1 MITDVKR
8 LSGLQ
13 KVAILFTILGEGLSI
28 TLLKELSKTDIRK
41 VRSVARDMDS
51 VSFGVKKQVIEQ
63 FYYSFVSEK
72 FQAEEGGEDEPKK
85 PFEFLDDLTD
95 EQLISMVLPEDTKV
109 KAIVMAQVSAEK
121 RKKVLDRLDPEEK
134 GRVLIEMGT
143 LNEVPLEAIVSVA
156 SDLQEKSHFLPKT
169 VDFSRGGGKEV
180 AEMLGEMEPDDE
192 SKYLEAISREAPAL
206 ADEIKKYHLKWEDIF
221 EFFPDNIIR
230 DLMNSVELD
239 LIAMGMKGM
248 DEAVIS
254 RVIENLPQKKQAM
267 YEPIEGAVSKREVDN
282 ARKGIVQ
289 AAKQMEKDGA
299 FNLEDYVGGGEMVPV
314 RVFHHKCRQ
323 NYDRFLWMPF
333 YGTFFNAMVS
343 FVGGGLISPNPLDA
357 RKWKFEYSFLI
368 DLLTSLIYFGF

>member
-51 VSFGVKKQVIEQ
+51 VSFGVKKRVIEE

-121 RKKVLDRLDPEEK
+121 RKKVLDRLSPEEK
-134 GRVLIEMGT
+134 GRALIEMGT

-169 VDFSRGGGKEV
+169 VDFSRGGGKDV
-180 AEMLGEMEPDDE
+180 AEILGEMEPDDE
-192 SKYLEAISREAPAL
+192 SKYLEAISREAPSL
-206 ADEIKKYHLKWEDIF
+206 AEEIKKYHLKWEDIF
-221 EFFPDNIIR
+221 EYFPDNIIR

-248 DEAVIS
+248 EEAVVS

-289 AAKQMEKDGA
+289 VAKQMGKDGA
-299 FNLEDYVGGGEMVPV
+299 FNLEDYVGGGEMV
-314 RVFHHKCRQ
+314 
-323 NYDRFLWMPF
+323 
-333 YGTFFNAMVS
+333 
-343 FVGGGLISPNPLDA
+343 
-357 RKWKFEYSFLI
+357 E
-368 DLLTSLIYFGF
+368 

>member
-169 VDFSRGGGKEV
+169 VAFSRGGGKEV

-299 FNLEDYVGGGEMVPV
+299 FNLEDYVGGGEMV
-314 RVFHHKCRQ
+314 
-323 NYDRFLWMPF
+323 
-333 YGTFFNAMVS
+333 
-343 FVGGGLISPNPLDA
+343 
-357 RKWKFEYSFLI
+357 E
-368 DLLTSLIYFGF
+368 

>member
-121 RKKVLDRLDPEEK
+121 RKKVLDRLSPEEK

-180 AEMLGEMEPDDE
+180 AEILGEMEPDDE
-192 SKYLEAISREAPAL
+192 SKYLEAISREAPSL

-221 EFFPDNIIR
+221 EYFPDNIIR

-248 DEAVIS
+248 DEAVVS

-267 YEPIEGAVSKREVDN
+267 FEPIEGAVSKREVDN
-282 ARKGIVQ
+282 ARKGVVQ

-299 FNLEDYVGGGEMVPV
+299 FNLEDYVGGGEMV
-314 RVFHHKCRQ
+314 
-323 NYDRFLWMPF
+323 
-333 YGTFFNAMVS
+333 
-343 FVGGGLISPNPLDA
+343 
-357 RKWKFEYSFLI
+357 E
-368 DLLTSLIYFGF
+368 

>member
-1 MITDVKR
+1 MITDIKR

-41 VRSVARDMDS
+41 VRSVTRDMDS
-51 VSFGVKKQVIEQ
+51 VSFGVKKRVIEE
-63 FYYSFVSEK
+63 FYFSFVSEK
-72 FQAEEGGEDEPKK
+72 FQAEDGGEDEPKK

-109 KAIVMAQVSAEK
+109 KAIVMAQVTAEK

-156 SDLQEKSHFLPKT
+156 SELQEKSHFLPKT

-180 AEMLGEMEPDDE
+180 AEILGEMDPDDE

-221 EFFPDNIIR
+221 EYFPDNIIR
-230 DLMNSVELD
+230 DLANSVELD
-239 LIAMGMKGM
+239 LLAMSLKGM
-248 DEAVIS
+248 DEAVVS

-289 AAKQMEKDGA
+289 AAKQMEKDGV
-299 FNLEDYVGGGEMVPV
+299 FNLEDYVGGGEMV
-314 RVFHHKCRQ
+314 
-323 NYDRFLWMPF
+323 
-333 YGTFFNAMVS
+333 
-343 FVGGGLISPNPLDA
+343 
-357 RKWKFEYSFLI
+357 E
-368 DLLTSLIYFGF
+368 

>member
-41 VRSVARDMDS
+41 VRSVARDLDS

-299 FNLEDYVGGGEMVPV
+299 FNLEDYVGGGEMV
-314 RVFHHKCRQ
+314 
-323 NYDRFLWMPF
+323 
-333 YGTFFNAMVS
+333 
-343 FVGGGLISPNPLDA
+343 
-357 RKWKFEYSFLI
+357 E
-368 DLLTSLIYFGF
+368 

>member
-72 FQAEEGGEDEPKK
+72 FHAEEGGEDEPKK

-121 RKKVLDRLDPEEK
+121 RKKVLDRLSPEEK

-143 LNEVPLEAIVSVA
+143 LNEVTLEAIVSVA

-180 AEMLGEMEPDDE
+180 AEILGEMEPDDE
-192 SKYLEAISREAPAL
+192 SKYLEAISREAPSL

-221 EFFPDNIIR
+221 EYFPDNIIR

-248 DEAVIS
+248 DEAIIS

-299 FNLEDYVGGGEMVPV
+299 FNLEDYVGGGEMV
-314 RVFHHKCRQ
+314 
-323 NYDRFLWMPF
+323 
-333 YGTFFNAMVS
+333 
-343 FVGGGLISPNPLDA
+343 
-357 RKWKFEYSFLI
+357 E
-368 DLLTSLIYFGF
+368 

>member
-41 VRSVARDMDS
+41 IRSVARDLDS
-51 VSFGVKKQVIEQ
+51 VSFGVKKRVIEE

-85 PFEFLDDLTD
+85 PFEFLDELTD

-121 RKKVLDRLDPEEK
+121 RKQVLDRLEPEEK
-134 GRVLIEMGT
+134 GRVLIGMGT
-143 LNEVPLEAIVSVA
+143 LNEVPLGAIVSVA

-169 VDFSRGGGKEV
+169 VAFSRGGGKEV
-180 AEMLGEMEPDDE
+180 AEILGEMEPDDE

-221 EFFPDNIIR
+221 EYFPDNIIR

-248 DEAVIS
+248 DEAVVS

-299 FNLEDYVGGGEMVPV
+299 FNLEDYVGGGEMV
-314 RVFHHKCRQ
+314 
-323 NYDRFLWMPF
+323 
-333 YGTFFNAMVS
+333 
-343 FVGGGLISPNPLDA
+343 
-357 RKWKFEYSFLI
+357 E
-368 DLLTSLIYFGF
+368 

>member
-121 RKKVLDRLDPEEK
+121 RKKVLDRLSPEEK

-180 AEMLGEMEPDDE
+180 AEILGEMEPDDE
-192 SKYLEAISREAPAL
+192 SKYLEAISREAPSL

-221 EFFPDNIIR
+221 EYFPDNIIR

-248 DEAVIS
+248 DEAIIS

-299 FNLEDYVGGGEMVPV
+299 FNLEDYVGGGEMV
-314 RVFHHKCRQ
+314 
-323 NYDRFLWMPF
+323 
-333 YGTFFNAMVS
+333 
-343 FVGGGLISPNPLDA
+343 
-357 RKWKFEYSFLI
+357 E
-368 DLLTSLIYFGF
+368 

>member
-13 KVAILFTILGEGLSI
+13 KVAILFTILGEGLAI

-41 VRSVARDMDS
+41 VRSVARDLDS
-51 VSFGVKKQVIEQ
+51 VSFGVKKRVIEE

-85 PFEFLDDLTD
+85 PFEFLDELTD

-134 GRVLIEMGT
+134 GRALIEMGT
-143 LNEVPLEAIVSVA
+143 LNEVPLGAIVSVA

-169 VDFSRGGGKEV
+169 VAFSRGGGKEV
-180 AEMLGEMEPDDE
+180 AEILSEMEPDDE

-221 EFFPDNIIR
+221 EYFPDNIIR

-248 DEAVIS
+248 DEAVVS

-267 YEPIEGAVSKREVDN
+267 FEPIEGAVSKREVDN
-282 ARKGIVQ
+282 ARKGIIQ

-299 FNLEDYVGGGEMVPV
+299 FNLEDYVGGGEMV
-314 RVFHHKCRQ
+314 
-323 NYDRFLWMPF
+323 
-333 YGTFFNAMVS
+333 
-343 FVGGGLISPNPLDA
+343 
-357 RKWKFEYSFLI
+357 E
-368 DLLTSLIYFGF
+368 

>member
-85 PFEFLDDLTD
+85 PFEFLDVLTD

-121 RKKVLDRLDPEEK
+121 RKKVLDRLSPEEK

-180 AEMLGEMEPDDE
+180 AEILGEMEPDDE
-192 SKYLEAISREAPAL
+192 SKYLEAISREAPSL

-221 EFFPDNIIR
+221 EYFPDNIIR

-299 FNLEDYVGGGEMVPV
+299 FNLEDYVGGGEMV
-314 RVFHHKCRQ
+314 
-323 NYDRFLWMPF
+323 
-333 YGTFFNAMVS
+333 
-343 FVGGGLISPNPLDA
+343 
-357 RKWKFEYSFLI
+357 E
-368 DLLTSLIYFGF
+368 

>member
-121 RKKVLDRLDPEEK
+121 RKKVLDRLSPEEK

-180 AEMLGEMEPDDE
+180 AEILSEMQPDDE

-239 LIAMGMKGM
+239 LIAMGMKGK

-254 RVIENLPQKKQAM
+254 REIENLPQKKQAM

-299 FNLEDYVGGGEMVPV
+299 FNLEDYVGGGEMV
-314 RVFHHKCRQ
+314 
-323 NYDRFLWMPF
+323 
-333 YGTFFNAMVS
+333 
-343 FVGGGLISPNPLDA
+343 
-357 RKWKFEYSFLI
+357 E
-368 DLLTSLIYFGF
+368 

>member
-51 VSFGVKKQVIEQ
+51 VSFGVKKRVIEE

-85 PFEFLDDLTD
+85 PFEFLEELTD

-299 FNLEDYVGGGEMVPV
+299 FNLEDYVGGGEMV
-314 RVFHHKCRQ
+314 
-323 NYDRFLWMPF
+323 
-333 YGTFFNAMVS
+333 
-343 FVGGGLISPNPLDA
+343 
-357 RKWKFEYSFLI
+357 E
-368 DLLTSLIYFGF
+368 